1 MSRLHHSGE
10 VHREVVARKD
20 TAHSQ
25 FGPPGLSTSLK
36 PNVDDDDVTHL
47 VSMSSARAEVYP
59 REKEAWKR
67 LDVIKDTLI
76 PVVSIQED
84 QIEKLWP
91 RGFDISSRRTL
102 SVFCFESNSFSHCRL
117 RAVLAPVLLLKSHSW
132 TLIAREVERG
142 FAHAVGTRGQR
153 AYFAEKHPALF
164 ALCLDERVPLLRCS
178 SLLGSPQDDRGQCA
192 TQSRG
197 VLLRS

>member
-102 SVFCFESNSFSHCRL
+102 SVFCFDSNSFFTLPTAGCIGPCPLAKIALMDPDSAGGRARL
-117 RAVLAPVLLLKSHSW
+117 RPRCWNAWPARILCRKAPCPL
-132 TLIAREVERG
+132 
-142 FAHAVGTRGQR
+142 R
-153 AYFAEKHPALF
+153 AL
-164 ALCLDERVPLLRCS
+164 
-178 SLLGSPQDDRGQCA
+178 
-192 TQSRG
+192 SR
-197 VLLRS
+197 